1 MGFLGE
7 DDRMIVGNVFFLR
20 VQSALTVLSVD
31 IMGPSE
37 KHLVERNDRIRDM
50 VYLALYCT

>member
-1 MGFLGE
+1 
-7 DDRMIVGNVFFLR
+7 MIVGNCVLPKS
-20 VQSALTVLSVD
+20 QSALTFLSVD

-37 KHLVERNDRIRDM
+37 KHLVERNDWIRDM